1 MSTGWLTAIA
11 SFVAHDVIVVCLIPV
26 VLLRRKEPAAT
37 TAWIFAILL
46 MPFIGAVAFLAFGN
60 DRMARRS
67 AVRESRKR
75 QLRGSIS
82 RVVEGLGSPIDMRGQ
97 VQLYKLLERIN
108 PLPTCVGNHVEIFQD
123 MEQNYARQ
131 LEAIAGAQNHV
142 HMEYYIFQTD
152 EIGQRFRDELIA
164 AAQRGVK
171 VRFVYDSL
179 GSWSLNR
186 SFLRRMR
193 DAGVEVAP
201 FIPLN
206 LLSRR
211 WIFNFRNHRKILVVD
226 AKIGFIGGANIGL
239 EYLGKSDVGNWADTH
254 LCVTG
259 PIVSQL
265 QQVFAEDWAFA
276 SGQEI
281 KGQHYYR
288 PPKSTGTVIAQVAP
302 GGPDQSVPVYRALYF
317 SAVSNAVE
325 RIRICTPYFVP
336 TEATLLALQTAA
348 RRGVDVSVLVPGK
361 STHYFVK
368 LASESYYHELLEAGV
383 KIFEIKDGFMHSKV
397 VSIDS
402 RWSVVGTA
410 NFDNRSMTL
419 NFEIGVVFYDPALT
433 LQLDRTFDE
442 NVRQSRQINLADWRR
457 RSIAK
462 RTIENCARLFS
473 SIL

>member
-1 MSTGWLTAIA
+1 MTTGWLTAIA

-46 MPFIGAVAFLAFGN
+46 MPFIGAIAFLAFGN

-67 AVRESRKR
+67 AMRESRKR
-75 QLRGSIS
+75 QFRGTV
-82 RVVEGLGSPIDMRGQ
+82 RQVVEGHGSPIDMRGQ
-97 VQLYKLLERIN
+97 LQLYRLLERIN

-123 MEQNYARQ
+123 MEKNYARQ
-131 LEAIAGAQNHV
+131 LAAIAAAKDHV

-164 AAQRGVK
+164 AARRGVQ

-186 SFLRRMR
+186 SFLRKMR
-193 DAGVEVAP
+193 EAGVEVAP

-226 AKIGFIGGANIGL
+226 ADVGFIGGANIGL
-239 EYLGKSDVGNWADTH
+239 EYLGKSDVGHWADTH

-259 PIVSQL
+259 PIVSHL
-265 QQVFAEDWAFA
+265 QRVFAEDWAFA

-281 KGQHYYR
+281 QGDHYYR
-288 PPKSTGTVIAQVAP
+288 ATKSKGKVTAQVVP
-302 GGPDQSVPVYRALYF
+302 GGPDQPVPVYRELYF
-317 SAVSNAVE
+317 SAVANAVE

-348 RRGVDVSVLVPGK
+348 RRGVDVRVLVPGR

-368 LASESYYHELLEAGV
+368 LASESYYDDLLEAGV
-383 KIFEIKDGFMHSKV
+383 KIYEIKDGFMHSKV
-397 VSIDS
+397 LSIDG
-402 RWSVVGTA
+402 RWSVVGT
-410 NFDNRSMTL
+410 R
-419 NFEIGVVFYDPALT
+419 
-433 LQLDRTFDE
+433 RTSTTE
-442 NVRQSRQINLADWRR
+442 A
-457 RSIAK
+457 
-462 RTIENCARLFS
+462 
-473 SIL
+473 